1 MTLVIEYTLI
11 NKAPEVYPQTYR
23 TQNRINPGNME
34 MIVVGKEQ
42 IQKRRLHRK
51 YVPEERK
58 KQTS

>member
-23 TQNRINPGNME
+23 TQNRINPGNTE

-42 IQKRRLHRK
+42 IQKRRLNRK